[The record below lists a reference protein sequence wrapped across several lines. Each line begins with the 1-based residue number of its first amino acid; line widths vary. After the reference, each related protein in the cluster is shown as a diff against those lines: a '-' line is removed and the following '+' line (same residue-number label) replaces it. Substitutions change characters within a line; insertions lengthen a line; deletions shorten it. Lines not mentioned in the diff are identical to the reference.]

1 MPSNKIHRIPVR
13 VALQGGGA
21 LGAFSAG
28 VLDALLASRRVELT
42 HFSGTS
48 AGAIN
53 AAVCASALATGGR
66 RKARVALSSFW
77 QSLASSSIDDYLGQI
92 LGPFGKS
99 LRKSFG
105 EWLWSSALTMPN
117 PYGASLLPAM
127 NATPLRTLLE
137 NHVDLEALR
146 APGAP
151 QVFITM
157 TNVETGLP
165 RVVGNA
171 DLTLEVLLASAC
183 LPQLFKAV
191 EIDDESFWDGGF
203 TGNPTLWP
211 LIRQKGPA
219 DILLVQLS
227 PNAATSMPSS
237 AATVSQ
243 RIAEIVFHSSLVAEM
258 QAVHAIRELTSAP
271 VTAGSEAAPREATN
285 SFQQARFH
293 RVGPPPDGLLGA
305 GAAGDRSPKH
315 LQALWEAGRSDARR
329 FLMRDG
335 RQLGL
340 KETLDIK
347 AVFVDERK
355 TRLALPAAVASPTPA
370 PADESFAPQA

>member
-1 MPSNKIHRIPVR
+1 
-13 VALQGGGA
+13 
-21 LGAFSAG
+21 
-28 VLDALLASRRVELT
+28 
-42 HFSGTS
+42 
-48 AGAIN
+48 
-53 AAVCASALATGGR
+53 
-66 RKARVALSSFW
+66 
-77 QSLASSSIDDYLGQI
+77 
-92 LGPFGKS
+92 
-99 LRKSFG
+99 
-105 EWLWSSALTMPN
+105 
-117 PYGASLLPAM
+117 M

-137 NHVDLEALR
+137 THVDLEALR

-171 DLTLEVLLASAC
+171 DLTLEALLASAC

-227 PNAATSMPSS
+227 PNAATAMPSS
-237 AATVSQ
+237 AAAVSQ

-258 QAVHAIRELTSAP
+258 QAVHAIRELTTPS
-271 VTAGSEAAPREATN
+271 VAGSETAPPSETN
-285 SFQQARFH
+285 SFRQARFH
-293 RVGPPPDGLLGA
+293 RVGPPPDGLLGT

-315 LQALWEAGRSDARR
+315 LQELWEAGRSDARR

-347 AVFVDERK
+347 AAFVDERK
-355 TRLALPAAVASPTPA
+355 TRLALPMDVPAAA
-370 PADESFAPQA
+370 PADEPFTPQAPVRTRRIASPSAASMGGS

>member
-1 MPSNKIHRIPVR
+1 MPSNKINRMPVR

-28 VLDALLASRRVELT
+28 VLDTLLASRRIELT

-66 RKARVALSSFW
+66 RKARVALASFW
-77 QSLASSSIDDYLGQI
+77 QSLASSSLDDYLGQI
-92 LGPFGKS
+92 LGPFAKS
-99 LRKSFG
+99 MRKSFG
-105 EWLWSSALTMPN
+105 EWLWSSARTMPN

-127 NATPLRTLLE
+127 NSLPLHSLLE
-137 NHVDLEALR
+137 EHVDLEALR

-157 TNVETGLP
+157 TNVKTGLP

-171 DLTLEVLLASAC
+171 DLTLEALLASAC
-183 LPQLFKAV
+183 LPQLFRAV
-191 EIDDESFWDGGF
+191 EIDEESFWDGGF

-211 LIRQKGPA
+211 LIRQKGPS

-227 PNAATSMPSS
+227 PNAATELPSS
-237 AATVSQ
+237 AAGINQ
-243 RIAEIVFHSSLVAEM
+243 RMAEIVFHSSLVAEM
-258 QAVHAIRELTSAP
+258 QAVHAIRELTTAP
-271 VTAGSEAAPREATN
+271 ATAAGGMPHDDNN
-285 SFQQARFH
+285 SFRQARFH
-293 RVGPPPDGLLGA
+293 RVGPPPDGLLGT
-305 GAAGDRSPKH
+305 GASGDRSPKH
-315 LQALWEAGRSDARR
+315 LQALWDAGRSDARR

-335 RQLGL
+335 RQIGGR
-340 KETLDIK
+340 ETLDIK
-347 AVFVDERK
+347 AAFFDEHK
-355 TRLALPAAVASPTPA
+355 TRLAVPVADPA
-370 PADESFAPQA
+370 PVVAAESIG